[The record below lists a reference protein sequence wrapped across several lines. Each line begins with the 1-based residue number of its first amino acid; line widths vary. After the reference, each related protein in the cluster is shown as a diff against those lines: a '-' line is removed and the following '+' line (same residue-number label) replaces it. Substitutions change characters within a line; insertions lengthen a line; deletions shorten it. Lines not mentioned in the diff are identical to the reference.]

1 VTRSPRVMMLIDADN
16 VSADVIEQALDQ
28 VLQSHGAAHVRRAYC
43 TPESAV
49 KNATLFKRLGLRPM
63 VNLSTGKNATDIALA
78 VDALDLAVAERP
90 DVAVIVSSDS
100 DFAPLVLRLR
110 EKGCRVEGIGQQ
122 GKTSDGSKGV
132 YDDFVDLV
140 HRKPAARAPARA
152 SRATAAAPVAAPAE
166 AIAPRAAAPAPAP
179 AKTPSTRTR
188 RAAPAALPGEPTP
201 TTVAP
206 KDPPTAGRRR
216 RGAGGAR
223 NAEGPAALD
232 LDLDL
237 DEAAPAPRAGAS
249 SPPRAASVTSVS
261 AAMSLPD
268 EVAAILKAV
277 PPLAGGQ
284 PVALGI
290 AAERLRAA
298 GLLARSAAST
308 RLFRKLAAHFALA
321 PSRQP
326 NTVQFIGTSSP
337 A

>member
-1 VTRSPRVMMLIDADN
+1 MMLIDADN
-16 VSADVIEQALDQ
+16 VSADVIEQALDK
-28 VLQSHGAAHVRRAYC
+28 VLQAHGAAHVRRAYC

-49 KNATLFKRLGLRPM
+49 KNATLFKRLALRPM

-122 GKTSDGSKGV
+122 GKTSGGSKGV
-132 YDDFVDLV
+132 YDAFVDLV
-140 HRKPAARAPARA
+140 HRKPGARAPRSAATSAVAEPAGARSPASVAAPAKAPARA
-152 SRATAAAPVAAPAE
+152 RRATAAPAVDEPV
-166 AIAPRAAAPAPAP
+166 PAPA
-179 AKTPSTRTR
+179 ADGGD
-188 RAAPAALPGEPTP
+188 APT
-201 TTVAP
+201 
-206 KDPPTAGRRR
+206 GRRR
-216 RGAGGAR
+216 RGAGPSRAAASR
-223 NAEGPAALD
+223 TALD

-237 DEAAPAPRAGAS
+237 DAPAPPPAARPTAPAPRPPAAA
-249 SPPRAASVTSVS
+249 PRAVLAE
-261 AAMSLPD
+261 LPD

-308 RLFRKLAAHFALA
+308 RLFRKLAAHFVLA
-321 PSRQP
+321 PARQP
-326 NTVQFIGTSSP
+326 NTVQYLGAASP
-337 A
+337 T